1 VLFRNALFWGDKNTK
16 YDHRHVVVLGRT
28 GSEGLR
34 SRHDAIHRFQ
44 RRQVRAR
51 LGEVD

>member
-1 VLFRNALFWGDKNTK
+1 LGDKNTK
-16 YDHRHVVVLGRT
+16 YDHRHVVVLGGT